1 VREHIGQMDPVK
13 IDTELGSIL
22 VAPKGLRGVS
32 VNAPHL
38 TVDGMPL
45 QASAFLV
52 SDNGLKWSFL
62 QQFDSS
68 TEILSL
74 APHALQAR
82 LVDGRS
88 ADVIMLGKIG
98 AAIQPAIERL
108 AEANPEIFFE
118 AERRALN
125 NEILALERE
134 IAKQREKLAKKVQE
148 LAAIEVKLLTKP

>member
-1 VREHIGQMDPVK
+1 MREHMGQVDTVK
-13 IDTELGSIL
+13 VDTELGPIFA
-22 VAPKGLRGVS
+22 VPKGLRGVS

-38 TVDGMPL
+38 TVDGVPL

-52 SDNGLKWSFL
+52 CGDSLKWVFL
-62 QQFDSS
+62 QQFDSN

-82 LVDGRS
+82 LVDGRN
-88 ADVIMLGKIG
+88 ADVIILGKLG

-108 AEANPEIFFE
+108 AHANPGIFFE

-134 IAKQREKLAKKVQE
+134 IAKQHEKFAKKEQE
-148 LAAIEVKLLTKP
+148 LAAIEAKLPAKP

>member
-1 VREHIGQMDPVK
+1 VRELIGQMDPVK

-38 TVDGMPL
+38 TVDGVPL

-52 SDNGLKWSFL
+52 SNNGLKWSFL

-88 ADVIMLGKIG
+88 ADVIILGKIG

-108 AEANPEIFFE
+108 AEANPGIFFE

-134 IAKQREKLAKKVQE
+134 IAKQREKLAKKDQE